1 MFNQA
6 LLARQAWRLLEF
18 PNSLCARVLKAKYFP
33 NGSLI
38 DTTFSSNV
46 SPTWRAIIYGLE
58 LLKKGIIW
66 RVGNGQSI
74 RMWRDPWI
82 PRDHSRR
89 PVTMRGNCR
98 LKWVSDLIG
107 QDGTWDVAQ
116 IRRCFL
122 NIDIELILSICL
134 SPRQE
139 EDFLAWHPDKSGRF
153 SVRSAYNLACRLANT
168 EGSSSSFALHS
179 RKSWDLIWKCKLP
192 QKIKIFAWKVASN
205 CLATM
210 DNKRKRKLVNSDI
223 CIICNREVENSVHAL
238 CKCPRASALLSD
250 MVQSGNLSLDLVNFQ
265 FGNYW
270 LFDCLEYIPTEE
282 HKMFLLTLWRNWY
295 VRNEITHIISRLLRW
310 KSPKDSWKVIL
321 LLYSKS
327 GNAPTLIWKKVKLLL
342 ADLL

>member
-66 RVGNGQSI
+66 RVDNGQSI

-89 PVTMRGNCR
+89 PMTMRGNCR

-168 EGSSSSFALHS
+168 EGSSSSSALHS
-179 RKSWDLIWKCKLP
+179 RKS
-192 QKIKIFAWKVASN
+192 
-205 CLATM
+205 
-210 DNKRKRKLVNSDI
+210 
-223 CIICNREVENSVHAL
+223 
-238 CKCPRASALLSD
+238 
-250 MVQSGNLSLDLVNFQ
+250 
-265 FGNYW
+265 
-270 LFDCLEYIPTEE
+270 
-282 HKMFLLTLWRNWY
+282 
-295 VRNEITHIISRLLRW
+295 
-310 KSPKDSWKVIL
+310 
-321 LLYSKS
+321 
-327 GNAPTLIWKKVKLLL
+327 
-342 ADLL
+342 

>member
-1 MFNQA
+1 MWECLTKPKCCGGLGFRDYRLFNQA

-122 NIDIELILSICL
+122 NIDTELILSICL

-168 EGSSSSFALHS
+168 EGSSSSSALHS

-250 MVQSGNLSLDLVNFQ
+250 MV
-265 FGNYW
+265 
-270 LFDCLEYIPTEE
+270 
-282 HKMFLLTLWRNWY
+282 
-295 VRNEITHIISRLLRW
+295 
-310 KSPKDSWKVIL
+310 
-321 LLYSKS
+321 
-327 GNAPTLIWKKVKLLL
+327 
-342 ADLL
+342 